1 MPLPKLDELRKSA
14 SGAVEM
20 ASGRLEQASGGKFKL
35 MKVSTTEAEV
45 DEEASETSS
54 RMEELTETYCP
65 KMTFQQVCMHSLY
78 FVLWWWFQLMSLRIV
93 INDHDY
99 ERIIGLSLDFFWG
112 KSFVTIAVFSHP
124 C

>member
-35 MKVSTTEAEV
+35 MKVSTTEAQV

-54 RMEELTETYCP
+54 RMEELSETYCP
-65 KMTFQQVCMHSLY
+65 KMTFQQVCSL
-78 FVLWWWFQLMSLRIV
+78 M
-93 INDHDY
+93 
-99 ERIIGLSLDFFWG
+99 
-112 KSFVTIAVFSHP
+112 VFSIVVVWF
-124 C
+124 